1 MASKSKD
8 VRIEQRRILEKK
20 LEMRLSKL
28 TGEGMA
34 AQKINT
40 DPIVKNLKAQ
50 IREANIRIAAIDKNT
65 VKIESMREDKA
76 RKLLEKS
83 APKET
88 GAAPEKEAKSKK
100 KAAPA
105 EKEPKKKK
113 EPAAEGE
120 AVKKP
125 KKKKEEAPAE

>member
-28 TGEGMA
+28 TGEGIA

-40 DPIVKNLKAQ
+40 DPFVKNLKAQ
-50 IREANIRIAAIDKNT
+50 IRETNIRIAAIDKNT
-65 VKIESMREDKA
+65 VKIESMKQDKA

-105 EKEPKKKK
+105 EKEAKKKK

-120 AVKKP
+120 AAKKP
-125 KKKKEEAPAE
+125 KKKKEEAPAA

>member
-20 LEMRLSKL
+20 LELRLSKL
-28 TGEGMA
+28 AKEGVA
-34 AQKINT
+34 SDKAKS
-40 DPIVKNLKAQ
+40 DPLVKNLKSQ
-50 IREANIRIAAIDKNT
+50 IKETNARIAAFDKNLA
-65 VKIESMREDKA
+65 KIEALKQAKA
-76 RKLLEKS
+76 EKLAAKS
-83 APKET
+83 APKE
-88 GAAPEKEAKSKK
+88 AQEAPEKEAKSKK
-100 KAAPA
+100 KAAAA

-113 EPAAEGE
+113 EPGAEGE

>member
-1 MASKSKD
+1 MSSKSKD

-20 LEMRLSKL
+20 LELRLSKL
-28 TGEGMA
+28 AKEGVA
-34 AQKINT
+34 SDKAKR
-40 DPIVKNLKAQ
+40 DPLVKNLKSQ
-50 IREANIRIAAIDKNT
+50 IKETNVRIAAFDKNMA
-65 VKIESMREDKA
+65 KIEALKQAKA
-76 RKLLEKS
+76 EKLAAKS
-83 APKET
+83 APKEAQ
-88 GAAPEKEAKSKK
+88 AAPEKEAKSKK
-100 KAAPA
+100 KAAAA

>member
-28 TGEGMA
+28 TGQGIA
-34 AQKINT
+34 AEKIKT
-40 DPIVKNLKAQ
+40 DPFVKNLKAQ
-50 IREANIRIAAIDKNT
+50 IRETNIRIAAIDKNT
-65 VKIESMREDKA
+65 VKVESMREDKA
-76 RKLLEKS
+76 KKLLEKS

-88 GAAPEKEAKSKK
+88 EAAPGKEAKSKK

-125 KKKKEEAPAE
+125 KKKKEEAPAA